1 MKILSNV
8 KEIKK
13 QFPKLDPNV
22 VKSVIETS
30 NLEIGKR
37 LLTGDDFLMPQNLGV
52 LVISKFKSKSTFDY
66 VHWCKTG
73 EKKPKLNLST
83 FGYIYKTFWFKGKVN
98 NNKKVNNDVYKFK
111 ASRYEISRPL
121 AQLLKRGEDY
131 FKGEDYMNKYYTK
144 GYGKVKV

>member
-83 FGYIYKTFWFKGKVN
+83 FGYIYKTFWLKGKVN

-144 GYGKVKV
+144 GYGKVKS